1 MVLSVHSKSVKAMS
15 EFLSKTYL
23 FYSLYLH
30 LFSLIRVGSLKYI
43 FRSRL
48 EIRKLAKIII
58 NLWIWDLTVQ
68 QPIWYETEHS
78 VAD

>member
-58 NLWIWDLTVQ
+58 QFMDLGPNSPTTYMV
-68 QPIWYETEHS
+68 
-78 VAD
+78 